1 MKMNSVT
8 RTGKT
13 QSEARMLVEND
24 ASRFLFHGKN
34 YRVYMIR
41 YSGNE
46 PNVSCTIQYEIED

>member
-1 MKMNSVT
+1 MNSVT